1 MYKTTMVSKMTTE
14 TMSSPV
20 SSPASALRR
29 RKSQR
34 ALLKAKRVSWQ
45 QMASDADDDSP
56 HYFSREKIGKA
67 VLSQA
72 KEINLD
78 LEGELDD
85 DEKSID
91 SLGDLVAEP
100 RGPRGFDDSRPSLL
114 SFCNESS
121 TFSLLS
127 LQSLS
132 CLGHDESSGAI
143 QMTDF
148 LEDSV

>member
-1 MYKTTMVSKMTTE
+1 MTTE
-14 TMSSPV
+14 TMPSPI

-45 QMASDADDDSP
+45 KMASADYDSP
-56 HYFSREKIGKA
+56 HCFSRERLVKA
-67 VLSQA
+67 VLGQA

-78 LEGELDD
+78 LEGEFDD
-85 DEKSID
+85 DERSID

-100 RGPRGFDDSRPSLL
+100 RGPPGFDDSMPSLL

-121 TFSLLS
+121 TASLLS

-132 CLGHDESSGAI
+132 CLGHDDSSGAI

>member
-1 MYKTTMVSKMTTE
+1 MTNE
-14 TMSSPV
+14 TMSSPI

-45 QMASDADDDSP
+45 QMASADYDSP

-85 DEKSID
+85 DERSID
-91 SLGDLVAEP
+91 SLRDLVAEP
-100 RGPRGFDDSRPSLL
+100 RGPPGFDDSMPSLL